1 MTQAK
6 TTMEEEEPLLV
17 QLRFCGTLTLAEQ
30 VKRTVDEKGAGHVVI
45 FRGMPGSGKTTF
57 ANELAYCVARHALRS
72 EVCSAD
78 EFFYDQEGCY
88 VYDQEKLDEV
98 HQKCCA
104 RFREAMARGV
114 DCIIIDNSNLS
125 PWEFKIYWTDAQL
138 NGYAYQFVEFVCEN
152 EAAANELLRRT
163 THKMPANVLRN
174 KMEVYQSSPTV
185 GAIIVPT
192 TESIRF
198 P

>member
-6 TTMEEEEPLLV
+6 TTMEEQEPLLV
-17 QLRFCGTLTLAEQ
+17 QLRFCATLTLADQ
-30 VKRTVDEKGAGHVVI
+30 VKRTVDEQSAGHVVI
-45 FRGMPGSGKTTF
+45 LRGMPGSGKTTF

-78 EFFYDQEGCY
+78 EFFYEQKGCY
-88 VYDQEKLDEV
+88 VYDQGKLDEA
-98 HQKCCA
+98 HHKCRA

-125 PWEFKIYWTDAQL
+125 PWEFRIYWDDAHL
-138 NGYAYQFVEFVCEN
+138 NGYACQFVEFVCEN
-152 EAAANELLRRT
+152 EVAAYELLRRT
-163 THKMPANVLRN
+163 THDIPADVLRN
-174 KMEVYQSSPTV
+174 KMEGYQKSPTV